1 MRVRRSTTRRIR
13 HDEGGI
19 YSVLFVI
26 LLGVFIMAGALAV
39 DMGAL
44 YFTRHATQSVADMAA
59 TAGGM
64 ELEPSDIEAVGT
76 PAGACQAA
84 WEYAVTNLRDASNTA
99 PHPCGGMPSSGLT
112 CDPTTP
118 TTVTGTTGPY
128 TISISWPVPDD
139 DPRMDSHDT
148 EVIDGSPCQRVAVT
162 VQRDNDLLLGGFAGG
177 GNQSTI
183 GASAVARAQAGLN
196 QGDLV
201 ALVVLHR
208 TDCDALTT
216 AGQGNVLVQAT
227 QVTDGDG
234 NQVWVP
240 GAITV
245 DSDGT
250 TRNDGTQTCQ
260 VNSYAIDANT
270 QGAGSSWII
279 AENTPDGAPGV
290 LLSHAALVNPAKAV
304 DTSKCGSNGS
314 DRSTRP
320 VQPCP
325 VSGNRITRAPI
336 DHRYNCKTTYPSAL
350 GIVGCPGAAS
360 NQNGDYIDQLRTR
373 LGGFAS
379 TPIPSGFSVYPTDYL
394 GTKPSDPCVFNS
406 PTTVTLPAG
415 NNWFINCPNTGGSG
429 NQPGF
434 RMNNNDAVFE
444 AGPGEIV
451 FAGSLDLGSGTFTI
465 GNDTQQSIL
474 YVRPYSSSQSGDIAQ
489 NDVAVT
495 LRNTFVYLQDG
506 AFVAGG
512 NSGPIFWVAPDDDNF
527 VFDDLALWSDSTDLH
542 QVGGKGNVE
551 LEGTFFM
558 PNAQFRYGGQ
568 GAQQQARAQFVA
580 SRLQF
585 SGQGELVM
593 KPDPERS
600 TAVAITGVTLIR

>member
-1 MRVRRSTTRRIR
+1 MMVRRSTTRRIR

-99 PHPCGGMPSSGLT
+99 PHPCGGMPSSGLS

-128 TISISWPVPDD
+128 SISISWPVPDD
-139 DPRMDSHDT
+139 DPRMASHDT
-148 EVIDGSPCQRVAVT
+148 DVIDGTPCQRVAVT
-162 VQRDNDLLLGGFAGG
+162 VQRVNDLLLGGFAGG
-177 GNQSTI
+177 GNQSTM
-183 GASAVARAQAGLN
+183 GASAVARAQASLN

-208 TDCDALTT
+208 TDCQALTSS
-216 AGQGNVLVQAT
+216 GQGNVFVQAT
-227 QVTDGDG
+227 QVLDGDG
-234 NQVWVP
+234 NLVWVP
-240 GAITV
+240 GVITV

-250 TRNDGTQTCQ
+250 TNCSSNPRYTIAPLGNN
-260 VNSYAIDANT
+260 VNSYIV
-270 QGAGSSWII
+270 

-290 LLSHAALVNPAKAV
+290 LLSHAALVNPTRAA
-304 DTSKCGSNGS
+304 DPAKCGPNGS
-314 DRSTRP
+314 PLSTRP

-325 VSGNRITRAPI
+325 VGGNRVTRAPI
-336 DHRYNCKTTYPSAL
+336 DHRYNCKSDYPGL
-350 GIVGCPGAAS
+350 DIVGCPGAATNPGS
-360 NQNGDYIDQLRTR
+360 NYIDQLRAHHGAFQNASIPTSAAF
-373 LGGFAS
+373 LGG
-379 TPIPSGFSVYPTDYL
+379 GFNVYPADYG
-394 GTKPSDPCVFNS
+394 GTTPTNPCVFNS
-406 PTTVTLPAG
+406 ATTVTLPAG
-415 NNWFINCPNTGGSG
+415 NWFINCPNTGGSG
-429 NQPGF
+429 NTPGF
-434 RMNNNDAVFE
+434 RMNNGGAVFE

-465 GNDTQQSIL
+465 GSNSQQSIL
-474 YVRPYSSSQSGDIAQ
+474 YVRPFSSSQGGNIEQ

-527 VFDDLALWSDSTDLH
+527 VFDDLALWSDSTYLH
-542 QVGGKGNVE
+542 QVGGQGNVE

-580 SRLQF
+580 SKLDF
-585 SGQGELVM
+585 AGQGALIME
-593 KPDPERS
+593 PDPERS